1 MQVESNDINRKSKFV
16 AKFDNETMTKIQ
28 NGRKVFIYDP
38 MRGGVKQYKWKG
50 ADR

>member
-1 MQVESNDINRKSKFV
+1 MQIELNDINRKSWLV
-16 AKFDNETMTKIQ
+16 TKFDNETMTKIQ
-28 NGRKVFIYDP
+28 KGRKVFIYDP